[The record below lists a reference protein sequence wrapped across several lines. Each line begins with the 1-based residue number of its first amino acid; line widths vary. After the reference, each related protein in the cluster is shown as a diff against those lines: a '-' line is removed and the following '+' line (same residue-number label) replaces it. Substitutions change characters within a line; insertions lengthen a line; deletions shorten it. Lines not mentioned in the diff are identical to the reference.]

1 MNKSMSK
8 TTISIML
15 ALLLLP
21 AAAWAQQKSPIEL
34 KSLAEVDVTVTN
46 AKGEKEV
53 ARVEASKATVV
64 PGDVVIFTNQYANT
78 GDKPATDVV
87 IKNAVPEH
95 MIFVD
100 GSAEGKGTRI
110 EFSVDKGK
118 TYGAPDKLTVT
129 NAQGA
134 TRKAAA
140 QDYTNIRWTVEKL
153 PPGARGSVSFRAKVK

>member
-1 MNKSMSK
+1 MSK

-15 ALLLLP
+15 ALLLLS

-53 ARVEASKATVV
+53 KRVEAAKATVV

-87 IKNAVPEH
+87 IRNAVPEH
-95 MIFVD
+95 MIYVD

-129 NAQGA
+129 DAKGA
-134 TRKAAA
+134 KRKAAA
-140 QDYTNIRWTVEKL
+140 QDYNNIRWTVEKL
-153 PPGARGSVSFRAKVK
+153 PPGAKGSVSFRAKVK